1 MRHLDRVHVPQLDL
15 FRPASPRP
23 DWWQLPAD
31 TRERVLRLI
40 TRLLRE
46 RRNVRIGAQ
55 GDHDAVVRASWPAP
69 GVPFQCELVGLH
81 DPQHLFGIDVGVAL
95 GLFAAGSPAG

>member
-1 MRHLDRVHVPQLDL
+1 MRHLDRDHVLQLDL
-15 FRPASPRP
+15 FRTASPRP

-46 RRNVRIGAQ
+46 RRNRRV
-55 GDHDAVVRASWPAP
+55 H
-69 GVPFQCELVGLH
+69 
-81 DPQHLFGIDVGVAL
+81 AL
-95 GLFAAGSPAG
+95 AAGGRNDE

>member
-15 FRPASPRP
+15 FHPASPSP
-23 DWWQLPAD
+23 DWWRLPAE

-46 RRNVRIGAQ
+46 RRNGRV
-55 GDHDAVVRASWPAP
+55 H
-69 GVPFQCELVGLH
+69 
-81 DPQHLFGIDVGVAL
+81 AL
-95 GLFAAGSPAG
+95 AAGGRNHE